1 MHYDFSPL
9 YPLLLWTSLDNA
21 GWRLADCGSLIEVCT
36 GVPHHNAIVNE
47 ATAVAGRAEV
57 GVLLSAGHLDAPHRF
72 PGFIELCVDG
82 VHAGV
87 VGGHSIPQIR
97 GNPMFLGM
105 GHRLS
110 PGPGEVWGVEGKGG
124 GDASTERK

>member
-1 MHYDFSPL
+1 MWEFDSGL
-9 YPLLLWTSLDNA
+9 YWES
-21 GWRLADCGSLIEVCT
+21 
-36 GVPHHNAIVNE
+36 VPHHNAIVNE
-47 ATAVAGRAEV
+47 ATAVAGRAEM

-97 GNPMFLGM
+97 GNPMLLGM

-110 PGPGEVWGVEGKGG
+110 P
-124 GDASTERK
+124 

>member
-1 MHYDFSPL
+1 M
-9 YPLLLWTSLDNA
+9 
-21 GWRLADCGSLIEVCT
+21 
-36 GVPHHNAIVNE
+36 NE

-57 GVLLSAGHLDAPHRF
+57 GVLISAGHLDAPHRF

-110 PGPGEVWGVEGKGG
+110 PGPGEVWGVEGNGG

>member
-1 MHYDFSPL
+1 MHYDFSSL
-9 YPLLLWTSLDNA
+9 YPLLLRTSLDKA
-21 GWRLADCGSLIEVCT
+21 GWRLGDYGSLLRFVL
-36 GVPHHNAIVNE
+36 GAPHHNAIVNE
-47 ATAVAGRAEV
+47 ATAVAGRAEM
-57 GVLLSAGHLDAPHRF
+57 GILLSAGHLDAPHRF

-97 GNPMFLGM
+97 GNPMLLGM

-110 PGPGEVWGVEGKGG
+110 PGPGEVWGVEGNGG
-124 GDASTERK
+124 GDASIGRK